1 MSSKQKQTA
10 NEQPK
15 TLWSLFDE
23 EDDAKKCREC
33 GTTNCSRRPG
43 VPYCSLPVKPY
54 NGSSGWSGTDT
65 SKERA
70 DNDDS
75 SGRTKDRQQKTM
87 KLLYH
92 AGVSGLTWKEL
103 AYIAEW
109 HHGTASGALSVLH
122 KDERIARLTEKR
134 MNCRVYVLP
143 EFVIGRETD
152 KQGRKHECPECGH
165 RF

>member
-1 MSSKQKQTA
+1 MNNKQQQTA
-10 NEQPK
+10 NESPQ
-15 TLWSLFDE
+15 TLWSLLN
-23 EDDAKKCREC
+23 DD
-33 GTTNCSRRPG
+33 GG
-43 VPYCSLPVKPY
+43 VSLPY

-70 DNDDS
+70 YIADTN
-75 SGRTKDRQQKTM
+75 GETKKRQLTTIGH
-87 KLLYH
+87 LFNTEEN
-92 AGVSGLTWKEL
+92 GLTWKEL
-103 AYIAEW
+103 SLLTGW
-109 HHGTASGALSVLH
+109 HHGSASGSLSVLH
-122 KDERIARLTEKR
+122 KAGRIARLTEKR